1 MLTEGRGA
9 MMILI
14 RLFIFGMVTI
24 STGDKTAVLLMPLM
38 PDVPGHI
45 PYVAFD
51 PKTCADCKKVKVW
64 KEEPYGFL
72 LANHRIHLTGVTET
86 DPAVE
91 FAMTTPSLGLL
102 PADSIEAQDFR
113 WIASLTT
120 ILSDGHYGAQDR
132 AVDGR
137 CLDPKD
143 PTQCKAPLKALM
155 FLTSGRL
162 QTDFLIENGSGQVA
176 PFKFKSG
183 YSDQQVREQAVASVI
198 GLVAK
203 VPTGTPIYLELKD
216 LKDKQLSTPIKVQL
230 TPQPCEED
238 PDLKCIDV
246 FIGNLG
252 QTDSSDDGTIGQHFE
267 ELYNF
272 LTKHTK
278 FSKSYVPYLMGGT
291 EDDSH
296 EPRCLGDELAADRQ
310 HLPCRRDLPGT
321 SVPAD
326 LNAADVRG
334 TPGTKF
340 TKVTKFIA
348 LVVPYSRPLCPP
360 GVVSP

>member
-9 MMILI
+9 MILI

-24 STGDKTAVLLMPLM
+24 STGDKTAVLLMPETA
-38 PDVPGHI
+38 GHVS
-45 PYVAFD
+45 YVAFD
-51 PKTCADCKKVKVW
+51 KDTCAAGCDKITVHKKRDVS
-64 KEEPYGFL
+64 GFL
-72 LANHRIHLTGVTET
+72 LSGYRIHLTGVTET
-86 DPAVE
+86 PLAVT
-91 FAMTTPSLGLL
+91 FVKTAPDTLGVL
-102 PADSIEAQDFR
+102 PADSVAAQDFR

-132 AVDGR
+132 AVDRR
-137 CLDPKD
+137 CLDPGD
-143 PTQCKAPLKALM
+143 PTQCKATLKALM

-216 LKDKQLSTPIKVQL
+216 LKDQQLSTPIKVQL

-238 PDLKCIDV
+238 PGLHCIDV

-296 EPRCLGDELAADRQ
+296 EPRCLGDELAADPQ
-310 HLPCRRDLPGT
+310 HRCRRDLPGT
-321 SVPAD
+321 SAPVD
-326 LNAADVRG
+326 LKAAYVRG

-340 TKVTKFIA
+340 TKFIA